1 MIKIVF
7 KIVKKVVVAIA
18 LLYSFNLLVSY
29 MDILIPINYISIGTV
44 SLLGIPGLLSLL
56 TLHLIIF

>member
-1 MIKIVF
+1 MIKRIF
-7 KIVKKVVVAIA
+7 KVVKKVVVAIA
-18 LLYSFNLLVSY
+18 LLYSFNLLVSS
-29 MDILIPINYISIGTV
+29 MDILISINYISVGIV

>member
-1 MIKIVF
+1 MLKIVF
-7 KIVKKVVVAIA
+7 KVVKKVVVAIA
-18 LLYSFNLLVSY
+18 LLYSFNLLVSS
-29 MDILIPINYISIGTV
+29 MDILIPINYISVGTV

>member
-1 MIKIVF
+1 MIKRIF
-7 KIVKKVVVAIA
+7 KVVKKVVVAIA
-18 LLYSFNLLVSY
+18 LLYSFNLLVSS
-29 MDILIPINYISIGTV
+29 MDILIPINYISVGTV